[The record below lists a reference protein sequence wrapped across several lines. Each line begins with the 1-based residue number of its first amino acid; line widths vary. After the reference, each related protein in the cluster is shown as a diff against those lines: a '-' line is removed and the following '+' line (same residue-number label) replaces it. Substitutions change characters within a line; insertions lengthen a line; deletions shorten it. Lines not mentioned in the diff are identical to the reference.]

1 MDDFVSSNVDSFEQ
15 RSAPP
20 SASAS
25 GESSAGHPNYTP
37 VQDVD
42 PQVVDVNLQV
52 DMGGDSVE
60 EDLVI
65 CRTDPQHRFTYTYKP

>member
-1 MDDFVSSNVDSFEQ
+1 LYLQMSTHLSNGRHHHLLLQVVKAL
-15 RSAPP
+15 RVILT
-20 SASAS
+20 
-25 GESSAGHPNYTP
+25 TP